1 MKKSIAVLVFII
13 IILSMVSG
21 SVFQM
26 SLSPSEEIQSY
37 LNEFLW
43 NLKNGVRS
51 KNIFINALSDNLM
64 TLAVIVICGFVK
76 LGFVPSL
83 LVTARKCFLTAFS
96 VSAFM
101 NYYKLQGFFGAA
113 TLALPFMIL
122 LPSLFIICTVS
133 ISLSHSNNRRF
144 ELRPYFV
151 FTFVCTVIFTA
162 SAATEGYV
170 VPRLILLILH

>member
-1 MKKSIAVLVFII
+1 MKKSIAVLVLAIV
-13 IILSMVSG
+13 ILSIISG

-26 SLSPSEEIQSY
+26 SLSPSDEIQSY

-43 NLKNGVRS
+43 NLKNGVRA
-51 KNIFINALSDNLM
+51 KNIFINSLSDNLM
-64 TLAVIVICGFVK
+64 TLAVIVICGFVR
-76 LGFVPSL
+76 LGGIVSL
-83 LVTARKCFLTAFS
+83 SVTARKCFLTAFS

-101 NYYKLQGFFGAA
+101 NYYKLRGLFGAA

-133 ISLSHSNNRRF
+133 VSLSRSNNRTYQ
-144 ELRPYFV
+144 LRPYFA
-151 FTFVCTVIFTA
+151 FAFICAVIFTV

-170 VPRLILLILH
+170 IPQLILLILH

>member
-1 MKKSIAVLVFII
+1 MKKSAVILVLAIV
-13 IILSMVSG
+13 ILSIISG

-43 NLKNGVRS
+43 NLKSGVRA

-76 LGFVPSL
+76 LGGIVSL
-83 LVTARKCFLTAFS
+83 SVAARKCFLTAFS

-101 NYYKLQGFFGAA
+101 NYYKLRGFFGAA

-122 LPSLFIICTVS
+122 LPSLIIISAVS
-133 ISLSHSNNRRF
+133 VSLSLNSDKRL
-144 ELRPYFV
+144 ELRPYFS
-151 FTFVCTVIFTA
+151 FAFICTVIFTIA
-162 SAATEGYV
+162 AATEGYV
-170 VPRLILLILH
+170 VPQLILLILH